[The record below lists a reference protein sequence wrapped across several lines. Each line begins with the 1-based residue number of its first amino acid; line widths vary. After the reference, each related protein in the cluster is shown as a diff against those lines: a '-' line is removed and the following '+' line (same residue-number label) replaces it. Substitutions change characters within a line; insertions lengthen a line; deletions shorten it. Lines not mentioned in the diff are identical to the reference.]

1 VAPQLRRRTL
11 VGQNVRLRALIGVV
25 GVVALAGGATAHA
38 SDRVPL
44 SARVASCLTGADP
57 DARAAAFTGSM
68 PALSGTRR
76 MQMRFG
82 LQQRPGSSSRTRFK
96 RVAVPSWSGWVTS
109 DPGRQGFVFT
119 KRVEG
124 LTAPAAYRATV
135 TFRWLDAR
143 GHTQKTRTRTTPV
156 CEEPDPR
163 ADLVLASLSATA
175 LGGSGGGQAAYAITV
190 ENDGLTE
197 ADPFAVTLTID
208 GRVSNP
214 LTLGPIAPGAQ
225 ATGSLAAPRC
235 APGSTITVTLDV
247 AGTVDESVESD
258 DVVERSCPLA

>member
-1 VAPQLRRRTL
+1 VRTK
-11 VGQNVRLRALIGVV
+11 VVIAVV
-25 GVVALAGGATAHA
+25 GVVALASGATAHA
-38 SDRVPL
+38 SERVAL
-44 SARVASCLTGADP
+44 SAKVASCLTGADP
-57 DARAAAFTGSM
+57 DARSAAFTGSM

-82 LQQRPGSSSRTRFK
+82 LQQRPGSPSRARFRK
-96 RVAVPSWSGWVTS
+96 VAVPGWSGWVTS

-119 KRVEG
+119 KRVEA

-135 TFRWLDAR
+135 QFRWLDAR
-143 GHTQKTRTRTTPV
+143 GHTQKTLTRTTPA

-175 LGGSGGGQAAYAITV
+175 IAGGQAAYSITV
-190 ENDGLTE
+190 ENDGLAE
-197 ADPFAVTLTID
+197 ADPFAVTLTIG
-208 GRVSNP
+208 GRVSDP

-258 DVVERSCPLA
+258 DVVQRACPLA

>member
-1 VAPQLRRRTL
+1 MRVKVLS
-11 VGQNVRLRALIGVV
+11 VVV
-25 GVVALAGGATAHA
+25 GVVALASGATAHA
-38 SDRVPL
+38 ADKVPL
-44 SARVASCLTGADP
+44 SARVAVCTTGADP
-57 DARAAAFTGSM
+57 DTRAAAFTGSM
-68 PALSGTRR
+68 AALSGTRR

-82 LQQRPGSSSRTRFK
+82 LQQRTGSSAKTRFRK
-96 RVAVPSWSGWVTS
+96 VSVPGWSGWVTS

-119 KRVEG
+119 KRVEA

-143 GHTQKTRTRTTPV
+143 GHVQKTLTRTTPV
-156 CEEPDPR
+156 CEQPDPR

-175 LGGSGGGQAAYAITV
+175 IAGGQAAYSITV
-190 ENDGLTE
+190 ENDGLAE
-197 ADPFAVTLTID
+197 ADPFAVTLTV
-208 GRVSNP
+208 GGKVSNP

-235 APGSTITVTLDV
+235 TPGSTITVTLDV

-258 DVVERSCPLA
+258 DVIERSCPLA

>member
-1 VAPQLRRRTL
+1 MLSLWRAARRRTPPT
-11 VGQNVRLRALIGVV
+11 G
-25 GVVALAGGATAHA
+25 
-38 SDRVPL
+38 SPL
-44 SARVASCLTGADP
+44 SAKVAAALTGADP

-68 PALSGTRR
+68 PALQSGTRR

-82 LQQRPGSSSRTRFK
+82 LQQRPGSSPRTRFRK
-96 RVAVPSWSGWVTS
+96 VAVPGWSGWVTS

-119 KRVEG
+119 KRVEA

-143 GHTQKTRTRTTPV
+143 GHAQKTLTRTTPV

-175 LGGSGGGQAAYAITV
+175 IAGGQAAYAITV

-197 ADPFAVTLTID
+197 ADPFAVTLTIG

-258 DVVERSCPLA
+258 DVVQRACPLA

>member
-1 VAPQLRRRTL
+1 MRKKVIIA
-11 VGQNVRLRALIGVV
+11 VV
-25 GVVALAGGATAHA
+25 GVVALTSGTAAHA
-38 SDRVPL
+38 DAKPSL

-57 DARAAAFTGSM
+57 DSRAAAFTGSM

-76 MQMRFG
+76 MQMRFQ
-82 LQQRPGSSSRTRFK
+82 LLQRPGMSSRARFRK
-96 RVAVPSWSGWVTS
+96 VAVPGWSGWVTS
-109 DPGRQGFVFT
+109 DPGRDGFVFT
-119 KRVEG
+119 KRVEA
-124 LTAPAAYRATV
+124 LSVPAAYRATI

-143 GHTQKTRTRTTPV
+143 GHAQKTLSRTTST

-163 ADLVLASLSATA
+163 ADLVLASLSATPV
-175 LGGSGGGQAAYAITV
+175 GGSQAAYAITV

-208 GRVSNP
+208 GTVSNP

-235 APGSTITVTLDV
+235 TPGSTITVTLDV

-258 DVVERSCPLA
+258 DVVQRACPLA

>member
-1 VAPQLRRRTL
+1 
-11 VGQNVRLRALIGVV
+11 VRLKVFIAVV
-25 GVVALAGGATAHA
+25 GVVALASGGATAHA
-38 SDRVPL
+38 SGRVPL
-44 SARVASCLTGADP
+44 SAKVASCLTGADP
-57 DARAAAFTGSM
+57 DTRSAAFTGSM

-82 LQQRPGSSSRTRFK
+82 LLQRSGSSSKARFK
-96 RVAVPSWSGWVTS
+96 KVSVPGWSGWVSS
-109 DPGRQGFVFT
+109 DPGRDGFVFT
-119 KRVEG
+119 KRVEA
-124 LTAPAAYRATV
+124 LSAPAAYRATV

-143 GHTQKTRTRTTPV
+143 GHAQKTLSRTTPV

-175 LGGSGGGQAAYAITV
+175 LGRSQAAYAISV
-190 ENDGLTE
+190 ENDGLSE
-197 ADPFAVTLTID
+197 ADPFAVTLTI
-208 GRVSNP
+208 GGQVSNP
-214 LTLGPIAPGAQ
+214 LTLGPIAAGAQ

-258 DVVERSCPLA
+258 DEIERPCPLA

>member
-1 VAPQLRRRTL
+1 
-11 VGQNVRLRALIGVV
+11 VRLKVVLAVV
-25 GVVALAGGATAHA
+25 GVVALGSGGVAHA
-38 SDRVPL
+38 SEKVSL

-57 DARAAAFTGSM
+57 DARSAAFTGSM
-68 PALSGTRR
+68 PAIAQSRR

-82 LQQRPGSSSRTRFK
+82 LQQRQGSSSRASFK
-96 RVAVPSWSGWVTS
+96 KVSVPGWNGWVTS

-119 KRVEG
+119 KRVEA

-143 GHTQKTRTRTTPV
+143 GHAQKTLTRTTPV
-156 CEEPDPR
+156 CEQPDPR

-175 LGGSGGGQAAYAITV
+175 IGNDQAAYAISV

-197 ADPFAVTLTID
+197 ADPFAVTLTIG

-235 APGSTITVTLDV
+235 TPGSTITVTLDV
-247 AGTVDESVESD
+247 AETVDESVESD
-258 DVVERSCPLA
+258 DVIVRSCPLA

>member
-1 VAPQLRRRTL
+1 MS
-11 VGQNVRLRALIGVV
+11 GGV
-25 GVVALAGGATAHA
+25 AHA
-38 SDRVPL
+38 SDRVSL
-44 SARVASCLTGADP
+44 SAKVASCLTGADP
-57 DARAAAFTGSM
+57 DVRSAAFTGSM
-68 PALSGTRR
+68 PALTATKR

-82 LQQRPGSSSRTRFK
+82 LQQRLGSSPKASFK
-96 RVAVPSWSGWVTS
+96 KVAVPSWNGWVTS

-119 KRVEG
+119 KRVEA

-135 TFRWLDAR
+135 TFRWVDAR
-143 GHTQKTRTRTTPV
+143 GHTQKTVTRTTPV
-156 CEEPDPR
+156 CEQPDPR
-163 ADLVLASLSATA
+163 ADLVLASLSATPV
-175 LGGSGGGQAAYAITV
+175 GNGQAAYAISV

-208 GRVSNP
+208 GQVSNP

-235 APGSTITVTLDV
+235 TPGSTITVTLDV

-258 DVVERSCPLA
+258 DVVQRSCPLA